1 VRTRKKT
8 VHSRA
13 RSGTVTAKDIAKAVN
28 LSVTTVSRALRGKPG
43 MAAHVRQRIVQTAKR
58 LGYVRNPA
66 GAALSTG
73 KLLSIVYVIAE
84 PAREFLGVLQMDVLK
99 GLVDE
104 VSSTHNVTVLSEEHL
119 RSRGVS
125 IFGLHRVLRADG
137 AVVLLEHDVKVK
149 PDEAH
154 APYPIVV
161 ANRIVKGVNAD
172 FVISDDRRGAY
183 EATRHLLDLGHRRIA
198 HISSALDHFT
208 LGKRLEGFRQA
219 LHEANVETE
228 PLLFRQVPD
237 MSQDGGL
244 AAIRQ
249 LFADGA
255 RFTGIFC
262 ASDLLVP
269 GVLRGLRE
277 NGLRVP
283 EDVAVVGFDDLL
295 FAEVLD
301 PPLSTIRKP
310 RYQMG
315 REAGRLLIGRI
326 SGDLREPRVTKA
338 LPTKLI
344 VRASSGTAIDGHRSV
359 AHRGAG

>member
-1 VRTRKKT
+1 MPTRKKT
-8 VHSRA
+8 TRSRA
-13 RSGTVTAKDIAKAVN
+13 ASGTVTTKDIAKAVN

-43 MAAHVRQRIVQTAKR
+43 MAERVRRRILQTAER

-84 PAREFLGVLQMDVLK
+84 PASKFLGVLQMEVLK

-125 IFGLHRVLRADG
+125 AFGLHRVLQADG
-137 AVVLLEHDVKVK
+137 AVVLLEHDVKVD
-149 PDEAH
+149 PDDAQ

-161 ANRIVKGVNAD
+161 VNRIVKGLRAD
-172 FVISDDRRGAY
+172 FVVSDDRRGAY

-198 HISSALDHFT
+198 HVSSALDHFT
-208 LGKRLEGFRQA
+208 LGKRLEGYRQA
-219 LHEANVETE
+219 LREADIAVD
-228 PLLFRQVPD
+228 PDLVRQVPD
-237 MSQDGGL
+237 MSQAEGL

-249 LFADGA
+249 LFSTGTK
-255 RFTGIFC
+255 FTGIFC
-262 ASDLLVP
+262 ASDSLVP
-269 GVLRGLRE
+269 GVLSGLRE
-277 NGLRVP
+277 RGLRVP
-283 EDVAVVGFDDLL
+283 EDVAVVGFDDLM
-295 FAEVLD
+295 FAQVLD

-315 REAGRLLIGRI
+315 RDAGRLLIGRI
-326 SGDLREPRVTKA
+326 SGDLRAPRVTKS

-344 VRASSGTAIDGHRSV
+344 IRASSGTAADPRPVHQ
-359 AHRGAG
+359 